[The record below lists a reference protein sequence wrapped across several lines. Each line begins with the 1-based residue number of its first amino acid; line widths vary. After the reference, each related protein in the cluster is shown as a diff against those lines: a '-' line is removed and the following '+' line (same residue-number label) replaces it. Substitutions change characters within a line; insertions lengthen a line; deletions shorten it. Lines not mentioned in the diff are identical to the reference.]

1 MKYIETWQDAA
12 KAAID
17 IDNTER
23 LLELTFS
30 IKALQEHSESF
41 SESNY
46 LQQVYE
52 YSLIKSGVFGSF
64 PSITELDFKLE
75 TGLARSGLNA
85 VTAYLLAGEDLGM
98 NLEEV
103 REYYE
108 NSVKSLVEVTKD
120 YRGDFEDILSTA
132 LIESFE
138 KSLEANGSLEISEL
152 TEPSRAIVSY
162 IRNANIFDTELDI
175 EQAKEKVIDSMIYQ
189 LESGDFT
196 LSQKLTNTRT
206 FDDVIEQRCS
216 ASKIQNH
223 YVDVIMEV
231 LDNRDFWQ
239 AVYEQRLAEDLGSR
253 YEIKSIGRVQDDFSL
268 PNSMFVYDKVKQSS
282 FVVETEDSNKL
293 SEAFRAEIYAQ
304 PKLIHEQQQNS
315 KKRKR
320 NRLR

>member
-1 MKYIETWQDAA
+1 MQYIETWQDAA

-17 IDNTER
+17 IDNTDK
-23 LLELTFS
+23 LLELTFK

-41 SESNY
+41 SESNH

-64 PSITELDFKLE
+64 PSITELDFNLE

-85 VTAYLLAGEDLGM
+85 ATTYLLAGEDLGM

-120 YRGDFEDILSTA
+120 YRGDFEDLLSTA

-138 KSLEANGSLEISEL
+138 KSLEANGSLEISDL

-253 YEIKSIGRVQDDFSL
+253 YEIKSIGRVQDDYSL

-304 PKLIHEQQQNS
+304 PKLIQEQQQNS